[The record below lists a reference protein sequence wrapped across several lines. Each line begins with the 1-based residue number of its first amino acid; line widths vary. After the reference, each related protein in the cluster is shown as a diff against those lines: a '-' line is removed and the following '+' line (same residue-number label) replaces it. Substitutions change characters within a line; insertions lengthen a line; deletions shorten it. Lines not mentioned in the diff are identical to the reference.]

1 MNILG
6 FELSSLWGGKSV
18 KLTDGDFWSKFFGGG
33 NAAGKVVSLETVL
46 ALSTVWSCVRLISE
60 TIATLPLN
68 LYELDGTGRRRVAI
82 NHPLQGVLK
91 VSPNIDDTPVEFW
104 EGIVASIALQG
115 ISITLRDTNGAGDV
129 SGLRV
134 PVSSRPIRD
143 GQQRLLYRTTFLNGL
158 QRDLSPDE
166 VFVIKGFRDGRRSDA
181 GLSAIRYG
189 SQTFGNALA
198 VEESVGKVF
207 ANGIQASGFFQLD
220 NPAVKL
226 DAEKRKQ
233 FQEIIDQYVGSNQA
247 GKQMLLEH
255 GLSWKNMNIDP
266 EDAQMLQTRAFNV
279 EEICR
284 WFRVPPFM
292 IGHTE
297 KVTSWGTGLEQQ
309 MLGFVAF
316 CLAPYTTRIE
326 QAINKRLLKPGER
339 GRFYAKFSMEGL
351 LRGDLKT
358 RAEFY
363 QSALRN
369 GWLTRDEVRAL
380 EDWDLIGPLLGGDI
394 FTIESNLW
402 PLKDIEKLAAMPRS
416 GSAPASTP
424 TKPGA

>member
-6 FELSSLWGGKSV
+6 FELSSLWGGKGI
-18 KLTDGDFWSKFFGGG
+18 KLTDGGFWSKFFGGP
-33 NAAGKVVSLETVL
+33 NAAGQVVSIETVL

-68 LYELDGTGRRRVAI
+68 LYETDGVNKKIAV

-115 ISITLRDTNGAGDV
+115 ISVSLRDTNSAGDV
-129 SGLRV
+129 TGLRV
-134 PVSSRPIRD
+134 PVRSCPIRD
-143 GQQRLLYRTTFLNGL
+143 NNQRLLYRTTFLDGT
-158 QRDLSPDE
+158 QRDLTPDQ
-166 VFVIKGFRDGRRSDA
+166 VFPIKGFSDGRRSDT

-189 SQTFGNALA
+189 SQTFGNAQA
-198 VEESVGKVF
+198 VEQSVGKTF
-207 ANGIQASGFFQLD
+207 HNGIQSPGFFQLD

-226 DAEKRKQ
+226 DKEKRAQ
-233 FQEIIDQYVGSNQA
+233 LQETLDEFVGSEKA
-247 GKQMLLEH
+247 GKSMLLEA
-255 GLSWKNMNIDP
+255 GITWKSMNIDP
-266 EDAQMLQTRAFNV
+266 EDAQMLQTRSFNV

-326 QAINKRLLKPGER
+326 QAINKRLLRPEQR
-339 GRFYAKFSMEGL
+339 GRFYAKFSLEGL

-369 GWLTRDEVRAL
+369 GWMTRDQVRAL
-380 EDWDLIGPLLGGDI
+380 EDWDLMGPLLGGELY
-394 FTIESNLW
+394 TIESNLW

-416 GSAPASTP
+416 GSAPASIP